1 MIMCRLHKSIPRAS
15 AVGMNNLQISE
26 RTEIPERHL
35 LDVLDVIVFQHSNNE
50 TKANIGHRCTRQDIN
65 RNQ

>member
-1 MIMCRLHKSIPRAS
+1 
-15 AVGMNNLQISE
+15 MNNLQISE

-50 TKANIGHRCTRQDIN
+50 TKANIGPLHTAGYK
-65 RNQ
+65 

>member
-1 MIMCRLHKSIPRAS
+1 
-15 AVGMNNLQISE
+15 MNNLQISE

-35 LDVLDVIVFQHSNNE
+35 LDVLDVIVFQHSDNE
-50 TKANIGHRCTRQDIN
+50 TKANIGHRCTRRDIN